1 MTNPI
6 ITGIVATF
14 DRDNIDTD
22 QIIPTEY
29 LKSIKKFGFGDFLFD
44 GWRYLDEGR
53 LDMVSDERSKN
64 HEFILNKEPYTNS
77 EILLTR
83 DNFGCGSS
91 REHAVW
97 ALRDF
102 GFKAVI
108 ASSFGDIFYNN
119 CFKNSVLPII
129 LTKDEIN
136 HLFEICSSSPTNFEI
151 DLMEKNIKFDGESS
165 YSFDVKESLLDRIVN
180 NLDDVDITLK
190 HKNHIEA
197 FEQTRRTRR
206 PWLFD
211 YSNGVLEWQ
220 RKYEFFQEMG

>member
-1 MTNPI
+1 MTNLV

-53 LDMVSDERSKN
+53 LDMTSEDRSKN
-64 HEFILNKEPYTNS
+64 HDFILNKEPFTNA
-77 EILLTR
+77 EILLAR

-119 CFKNSVLPII
+119 CFKNSVLPIK
-129 LTKDEIN
+129 LSKEEIN
-136 HLFEICSSSPTNFEI
+136 HLFNISSSSSVNFKI
-151 DLMEKNIKFDGESS
+151 DLQRKDLKFGDDSS
-165 YSFDVKESLLDRIVN
+165 YSFDVKDSLLDRIIN
-180 NLDDVDITLK
+180 NLDDVDITLR
-190 HKNHIEA
+190 HKSDIKI
-197 FEQTRRTRR
+197 FEQTRRNQR

-211 YSNGVLEWQ
+211 YTN
-220 RKYEFFQEMG
+220 